1 MIILKPKK
9 KIYLGL
15 LFSLM
20 IGIFSIGIT
29 NTYASENSNFNINS
43 QPIEE
48 QAINFAKTDF
58 EHSITSILLMEN
70 NTETDINYS
79 FQYFQTLIIRL
90 NIFIP
95 SKKIQMENIQEVF
108 HNF

>member
-70 NTETDINYS
+70 NTETDINY
-79 FQYFQTLIIRL
+79 TLGSPFNRIRQKSPIL
-90 NIFIP
+90 YRWVMNAVRY
-95 SKKIQMENIQEVF
+95 EGYR
-108 HNF
+108 

>member
-48 QAINFAKTDF
+48 QAI
-58 EHSITSILLMEN
+58 
-70 NTETDINYS
+70 
-79 FQYFQTLIIRL
+79 
-90 NIFIP
+90 
-95 SKKIQMENIQEVF
+95 
-108 HNF
+108 

>member
-70 NTETDINYS
+70 NTET
-79 FQYFQTLIIRL
+79 
-90 NIFIP
+90 
-95 SKKIQMENIQEVF
+95 
-108 HNF
+108 